1 MVKFEWDPDKA
12 ASNLRKHRVR
22 FAEAVTVLEDQAALS
37 MSDDTADEDRFA
49 AVGMD
54 SLGRILVVIY
64 AVRGARIRII
74 SARRATKRERS
85 QYERKRR

>member
-1 MVKFEWDPDKA
+1 VVKFEWDPDKA
-12 ASNLRKHRVR
+12 ASNLSKHRVR

>member
-1 MVKFEWDPDKA
+1 VVKFEWDPDKA